1 MEKVGFK
8 KKKKQEFRGIPVLDA
23 AFIKAGKLW
32 RNGEKIENCQVTF
45 SAYELDFLLRAGKYT
60 QSIVNSQLIAG
71 FAPEYDEDAGVY
83 VSPSAGAAISRVCYF
98 SAAGGIDIVRNVLQ
112 RWLSICNAY
121 IDANYDFERDNYDEL
136 QHSIN
141 IIQTTHDEMRIIKSL
156 KNSIIQYVFVYLPR
170 DIEAEKPKPM
180 NNWLTE
186 NDRSVIADIDKQS
199 KLDCKIYRQLCD
211 KLLYL

>member
-1 MEKVGFK
+1 M
-8 KKKKQEFRGIPVLDA
+8 
-23 AFIKAGKLW
+23 W

-60 QSIVNSQLIAG
+60 QAIVNSQLIAG

-156 KNSIIQYVFVYLPR
+156 KTQLSNMFLFTSPATL
-170 DIEAEKPKPM
+170 KPK
-180 NNWLTE
+180 NQN
-186 NDRSVIADIDKQS
+186 Q
-199 KLDCKIYRQLCD
+199 
-211 KLLYL
+211 